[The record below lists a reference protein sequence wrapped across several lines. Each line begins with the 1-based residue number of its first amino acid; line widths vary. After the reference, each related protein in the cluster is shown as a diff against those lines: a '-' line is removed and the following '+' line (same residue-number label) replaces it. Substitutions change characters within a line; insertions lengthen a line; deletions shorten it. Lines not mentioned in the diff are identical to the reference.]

1 MLLAFDVGNTNTVFG
16 LYEEG
21 KLIDYWRIATLRSRT
36 EDELIVLINQLFKMK
51 GYQLEDVNNVIIS
64 SVVPQIMYSLEHMS
78 SKYCHVDAM
87 IVGSGLKSGIN
98 IKYDN
103 PKEVGADRI
112 VNAVGGI
119 KKYGNGL
126 IIVDFGTATT
136 FDAISKNGE
145 YLGGAILPGIKISQD
160 ALFKNAAK
168 LTRVEL
174 VKPNRVI
181 AKNTIESVQSGI
193 IYGYAGSVEYIVN
206 KMKDELGYDLKV
218 IATGGLASL
227 IETEAPS
234 IDIVDKFL
242 TLDGL
247 SYIYDL
253 NR

>member
-16 LYEEG
+16 LYKED
-21 KLIDYWRIATLRSRT
+21 KLIDYWRISTSRSRT
-36 EDELIVLINQLFKMK
+36 EDELAVLINQLFKMN
-51 GYQLEDVNNVIIS
+51 GYKLGDVEAVIIS
-64 SVVPQIMYSLEHMS
+64 SVVPQIMYSLEHMA
-78 SKYCHVDAM
+78 SKYCMVEALV
-87 IVGSGLKSGIN
+87 VGAGLKSGVN

-119 KKYGNGL
+119 NKYGYGL

-136 FDAISKNGE
+136 FDAISNKGE
-145 YLGGAILPGIKISQD
+145 YLGGAIFPGVKISQD

-174 VKPNRVI
+174 VKPKRVI
-181 AKNTIESVQSGI
+181 AKTTVESVQAGI
-193 IYGYAGSVEYIVN
+193 IYGYAGSVEYIVK
-206 KMKDELGYDLKV
+206 KMKEEMGYDIKV

-227 IETEAPS
+227 IESEAES
-234 IDIVDKFL
+234 IDIIDKFL

-247 SYIYDL
+247 NYIYKL

>member
-16 LYEEG
+16 LYRDG
-21 KLIDYWRIATLRSRT
+21 ILIDNWRISTLRSRT

-51 GYQLEDVNNVIIS
+51 GYKLLDVKDVIIS
-64 SVVPQIMYSLEHMS
+64 SVVPQVMYSLEHMA
-78 SKYCHVDAM
+78 SKYCDVEALV
-87 IVGSGLKSGIN
+87 VGTGLKSGIN

-119 KKYGNGL
+119 NKYGHGL

-136 FDAISKNGE
+136 FDAISDKGE

-174 VKPNRVI
+174 VKPKRVI
-181 AKNTIESVQSGI
+181 AKTTVESVQAGI
-193 IYGYAGSVEYIVN
+193 IYGYAGSVEYIVE
-206 KMKDELGYDLKV
+206 KMKEEMGYDVKV
-218 IATGGLASL
+218 IATGGLANL
-227 IETEAPS
+227 IESEAKS
-234 IDIVDKFL
+234 IDVIDKFL

-247 SYIYDL
+247 NYIYRL

>member
-16 LYEEG
+16 LYKDG
-21 KLIDYWRIATLRSRT
+21 RLIDNWRISTLRSRT

-51 GYQLEDVNNVIIS
+51 SYELAEVNDVIIS
-64 SVVPQIMYSLEHMS
+64 SVVPQVMYSLEHMA
-78 SKYCHVDAM
+78 SKYCNVEALV
-87 IVGSGLKSGIN
+87 VGTGLKSGIN

-119 KKYGNGL
+119 NKYGNGL

-136 FDAISKNGE
+136 FDAISDKGE

-160 ALFKNAAK
+160 ALFKSAAK

-174 VKPNRVI
+174 VKPKRVI
-181 AKNTIESVQSGI
+181 AKTTVESVQAGI
-193 IYGYAGSVEYIVN
+193 IYGYAGSVEYIVK
-206 KMKDELGYDLKV
+206 KMKEEMGYNVKV
-218 IATGGLASL
+218 IATGGLANF
-227 IETEAPS
+227 IESEAKV
-234 IDIVDKFL
+234 IDVIDKFL

-247 SYIYDL
+247 NYIYKL